1 MRSSPA
7 ISKVAQETKKV
18 KRELIEEITILAQA
32 IKASTDR
39 TKQNELKYELACK
52 LVEIQERKIYRE
64 YGFSSFHEFA
74 EKITGLS
81 WRTVRYLIDAY
92 RFVEGRKDVFVQAG
106 YRKINALQR
115 IYERVDE
122 VPAEDLRASIAN
134 IYHNTKETPEK
145 DRKKLSAAIKEFVK
159 SYGIE
164 EFKMLL
170 KKAIAELKEE
180 GLV

>member
-39 TKQNELKYELACK
+39 TKQNELKYELAGK

-92 RFVEGRKDVFVQAG
+92 CFVEGRKDVFIQAG
-106 YRKINALQR
+106 YRKINALQKKYR
-115 IYERVDE
+115 SVDE
-122 VPAEDLRASIAN
+122 VSAEDLRMPVRDIR
-134 IYHNTKETPEK
+134 TTEETPEK
-145 DRKKLSAAIKEFVK
+145 DRRKLSAEIIQFARR
-159 SYGIE
+159 YGIE
-164 EFKMLL
+164 ELKELL